1 MKYLQ
6 RDIKIDVLQKKKVN
20 ILQFLKYTYFSLN
33 MYYKC
38 HFIIVNLFFFVKY
51 QFRGK
56 REREKMIRKQVLL
69 CKTER
74 IWKIWKKKIEPISLI
89 S

>member
-51 QFRGK
+51 QFHGK

-74 IWKIWKKKIEPISLI
+74 I
-89 S
+89 

>member
-51 QFRGK
+51 QFRETWKGK
-56 REREKMIRKQVLL
+56 KWYENKYYYVKQNEFEKF
-69 CKTER
+69 E
-74 IWKIWKKKIEPISLI
+74 KKKIEPISLI

>member
-33 MYYKC
+33 MYYKY

-74 IWKIWKKKIEPISLI
+74 IWKIWKKK
-89 S
+89 

>member
-20 ILQFLKYTYFSLN
+20 ILQFLKYRYFSLN

-51 QFRGK
+51 QFREK

-69 CKTER
+69 CKTE
-74 IWKIWKKKIEPISLI
+74 
-89 S
+89 